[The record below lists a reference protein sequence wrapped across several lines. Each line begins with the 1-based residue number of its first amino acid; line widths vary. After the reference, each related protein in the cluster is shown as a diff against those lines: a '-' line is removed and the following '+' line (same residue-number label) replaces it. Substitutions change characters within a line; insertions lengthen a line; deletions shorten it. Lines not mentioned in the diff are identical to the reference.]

1 MEQVEGMDA
10 IANPNFPDCMLY
22 PTCYTQ
28 CNKPAKVVGPVRQS
42 QLPLFPMFCSSICR
56 SLAALAGERD
66 RALRSLAAEED
77 RRRDMIEELT
87 SLLGGELSCGDV
99 SRLAMGLERIERE
112 AGPAAASEEEGD
124 GGQERGRAWVLEQLR
139 QCLFARVAVQDQLRS
154 SADEIAAD
162 MFESEE
168 GLMGFQ
174 VGPGGGQDAE
184 GASPISR
191 PPPPA
196 DVAVAAAGPGAD
208 G

>member
-1 MEQVEGMDA
+1 EERVEHAVSSAVRRALAEQRK
-10 IANPNFPDCMLY
+10 
-22 PTCYTQ
+22 TQ
-28 CNKPAKVVGPVRQS
+28 EEELDSLSHVLQ
-42 QLPLFPMFCSSICR
+42 R

-154 SADEIAAD
+154 SADEVAAD

-174 VGPGGGQDAE
+174 VGP
-184 GASPISR
+184 
-191 PPPPA
+191 
-196 DVAVAAAGPGAD
+196 
-208 G
+208 